1 MKPSRY
7 FQSVP
12 QDIIIDKITV
22 VLRHNFLIYFSESI
36 RNSLMF
42 FFIFSHSLLL
52 LNLCMF
58 SFFCPALAC
67 DPFLFLMVLI
77 TVS

>member
-52 LNLCMF
+52 LNL
-58 SFFCPALAC
+58 
-67 DPFLFLMVLI
+67 
-77 TVS
+77 